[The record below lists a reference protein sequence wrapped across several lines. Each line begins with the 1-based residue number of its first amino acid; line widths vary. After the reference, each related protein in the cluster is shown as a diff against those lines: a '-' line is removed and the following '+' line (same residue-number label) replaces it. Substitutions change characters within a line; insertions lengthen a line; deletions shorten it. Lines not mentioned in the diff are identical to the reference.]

1 MNGKRM
7 LDILAN
13 ILEVKKEEI
22 RVAKT
27 RLPLHDLEKM
37 PRPEPRDFSS
47 QMNKTG
53 LSVIAEVKYK
63 SPSAGII
70 RSDFDPVRIARIYS
84 AADADAISVLTDSF
98 FFGGHLDFLKAIR
111 QAVQL
116 PLLRKDFI
124 IDPYQIVEARQA
136 GANAVLLIVRIL
148 SRNQYREFLDLIHEL
163 GMEAL
168 VEVHSAGELDMALD
182 AEVRILGINNR
193 NLSTLD
199 VELNTSVE
207 LRRLI
212 PDPMITVS
220 ESGIQSRD
228 ESAIL
233 EKEGFDAILVGETL
247 MRSSEPA
254 ETIHELK
261 GKA

>member
-1 MNGKRM
+1 MT
-7 LDILAN
+7 DILSK
-13 ILEVKKEEI
+13 IIEVKKEEV
-22 RVAKT
+22 RTAKKQ
-27 RLPLHDLEKM
+27 LPLHDLEQM
-37 PRPEPRDFSS
+37 PRPEPRDFKD

-148 SRNQYREFLDLIHEL
+148 SRNQYHEFLELIHEL

-168 VEVHSAGELDMALD
+168 VEVHSAGELEMALD
-182 AEVRILGINNR
+182 AAVRILGINNR